1 MEWKYP
7 QNETPLCYE
16 TGAWDGKRS
25 DEIVAEDDIGRK
37 HIARV
42 YEGFMDGNK
51 FCDWIDGD
59 DYVIDREIVRWLKL
73 PL

>member
-16 TGAWDGKRS
+16 TGVWDGKRS
-25 DEIVAEDDIGRK
+25 DEVVAEDDIGRK
-37 HIARV
+37 YIVRV
-42 YEGFMDGNK
+42 YEGTMDGSK
-51 FCDWIDGD
+51 FQDWIDNDGCI
-59 DYVIDREIVRWLKL
+59 IDREIVRWLKL